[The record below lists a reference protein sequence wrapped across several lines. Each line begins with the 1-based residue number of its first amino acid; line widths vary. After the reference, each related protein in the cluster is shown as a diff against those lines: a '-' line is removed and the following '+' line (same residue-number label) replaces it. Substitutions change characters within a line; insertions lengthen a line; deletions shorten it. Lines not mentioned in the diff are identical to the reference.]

1 MQQKNCWEKF
11 CAITLTSGRI
21 KQWFLMRSPYTWVD
35 PRNKSSPYIVISLL
49 IILYVI
55 SMTSDSLI
63 LLFYRYIH
71 TSNLGLR
78 LECCLLSA
86 TFFKVREALSSL
98 FYLLDFCLHF
108 HDVFNSFQALFCS
121 SLPHPTADKDYA
133 LYEVGA
139 GCEVAELIPG
149 IDLLSDAFRS
159 NGRSVLAA
167 LRWITEEL
175 ARARYLIT
183 VRELLRKKDFFKT
196 GGAVV
201 LSQVVITL
209 CFGARGLGSN
219 SDLVTVFQLWYGW
232 PLGKIDEMTMRRGG
246 GRWSCNLPS
255 ITYLSWRCANIPSY
269 LSYSLQLLWGNRDKL
284 WQLFESFSFAFKEM
298 LFTFFEVCRYI
309 NWMLFC
315 F

>member
-1 MQQKNCWEKF
+1 MQQENCREKF
-11 CAITLTSGRI
+11 GAITLRGERM
-21 KQWFLMRSPYTWVD
+21 KQWFF
-35 PRNKSSPYIVISLL
+35 NAFA
-49 IILYVI
+49 LYLSRPQKQLVSFYCDFPSYHSI
-55 SMTSDSLI
+55 RQFHEVWFSF

-86 TFFKVREALSSL
+86 TFFKVSEALSSL
-98 FYLLDFCLHF
+98 FPLVDFCLHF

-183 VRELLRKKDFFKT
+183 VRELLRKKDFLKT
-196 GGAVV
+196 GATMV

-219 SDLVTVFQLWYGW
+219 SEPVTVG
-232 PLGKIDEMTMRRGG
+232 RGG
-246 GRWSCNLPS
+246 GVVTCHQLP
-255 ITYLSWRCANIPSY
+255 TYLEGVPIFLIIP
-269 LSYSLQLLWGNRDKL
+269 SYSLQLL
-284 WQLFESFSFAFKEM
+284 
-298 LFTFFEVCRYI
+298 
-309 NWMLFC
+309 
-315 F
+315 

>member
-1 MQQKNCWEKF
+1 MLLNAFALSLSRPQKQVM
-11 CAITLTSGRI
+11 TLYSD
-21 KQWFLMRSPYTWVD
+21 FPSHH
-35 PRNKSSPYIVISLL
+35 SVIS
-49 IILYVI
+49 
-55 SMTSDSLI
+55 SMTSDFLI

-98 FYLLDFCLHF
+98 FPLVDFCLHF

-149 IDLLSDAFRS
+149 IDLLSNAFRS

-183 VRELLRKKDFFKT
+183 VRELLQKNYFLKT
-196 GGAVV
+196 GAVV
-201 LSQVVITL
+201 VLPEIDITL

-219 SDLVTVFQLWYGW
+219 SNLVTVF
-232 PLGKIDEMTMRRGG
+232 
-246 GRWSCNLPS
+246 
-255 ITYLSWRCANIPSY
+255 
-269 LSYSLQLLWGNRDKL
+269 
-284 WQLFESFSFAFKEM
+284 
-298 LFTFFEVCRYI
+298 
-309 NWMLFC
+309 
-315 F
+315 

>member
-1 MQQKNCWEKF
+1 
-11 CAITLTSGRI
+11 
-21 KQWFLMRSPYTWVD
+21 
-35 PRNKSSPYIVISLL
+35 
-49 IILYVI
+49 
-55 SMTSDSLI
+55 MTSDSLI

-183 VRELLRKKDFFKT
+183 VRELLQRNYFLKT
-196 GGAVV
+196 GAAVV
-201 LSQVVITL
+201 LPEIDITL
-209 CFGARGLGSN
+209 CFGARDLGSN
-219 SDLVTVFQLWYGW
+219 SDLVTVF
-232 PLGKIDEMTMRRGG
+232 
-246 GRWSCNLPS
+246 
-255 ITYLSWRCANIPSY
+255 
-269 LSYSLQLLWGNRDKL
+269 
-284 WQLFESFSFAFKEM
+284 
-298 LFTFFEVCRYI
+298 
-309 NWMLFC
+309 
-315 F
+315 

>member
-1 MQQKNCWEKF
+1 MQQENCRERF
-11 CAITLTSGRI
+11 GAITLRGERM
-21 KQWFLMRSPYTWVD
+21 KQWFFIAFALYLSRPQKQLVSFYCDFPSYH
-35 PRNKSSPYIVISLL
+35 SLRQFHE
-49 IILYVI
+49 VWF
-55 SMTSDSLI
+55 SF

-98 FYLLDFCLHF
+98 FPLVDFCLHF

-183 VRELLRKKDFFKT
+183 VRELLQKNYFLKT
-196 GGAVV
+196 GAAVV
-201 LSQVVITL
+201 LPEIDITL

-219 SDLVTVFQLWYGW
+219 SDQVTVF
-232 PLGKIDEMTMRRGG
+232 
-246 GRWSCNLPS
+246 
-255 ITYLSWRCANIPSY
+255 
-269 LSYSLQLLWGNRDKL
+269 
-284 WQLFESFSFAFKEM
+284 
-298 LFTFFEVCRYI
+298 
-309 NWMLFC
+309 
-315 F
+315 

>member
-1 MQQKNCWEKF
+1 MVFNTFALYLSRPQKQVVSLYYDF
-11 CAITLTSGRI
+11 PSHH
-21 KQWFLMRSPYTWVD
+21 S
-35 PRNKSSPYIVISLL
+35 VIS
-49 IILYVI
+49 
-55 SMTSDSLI
+55 SMITDFRI
-63 LLFYRYIH
+63 LLFDRYIH

-98 FYLLDFCLHF
+98 FPLVDFCLHF

-183 VRELLRKKDFFKT
+183 VRELLRKKDFLKWEAQSSYPKLLLRFALEREVWVRILT
-196 GGAVV
+196 W
-201 LSQVVITL
+201 SL
-209 CFGARGLGSN
+209 CFNCGMVGL
-219 SDLVTVFQLWYGW
+219 
-232 PLGKIDEMTMRRGG
+232 
-246 GRWSCNLPS
+246 
-255 ITYLSWRCANIPSY
+255 
-269 LSYSLQLLWGNRDKL
+269 
-284 WQLFESFSFAFKEM
+284 
-298 LFTFFEVCRYI
+298 
-309 NWMLFC
+309 
-315 F
+315 

>member
-1 MQQKNCWEKF
+1 MSDVAKKTVERNF
-11 CAITLTSGRI
+11 GAITLRGERM
-21 KQWFLMRSPYTWVD
+21 KQWFFNAFALYLSRPQKQLVSFYCDFPSYH
-35 PRNKSSPYIVISLL
+35 SLRQFHE
-49 IILYVI
+49 VWF
-55 SMTSDSLI
+55 SF

-98 FYLLDFCLHF
+98 FPLVDFCLHF

-183 VRELLRKKDFFKT
+183 VRELLRKKDFLKT

-219 SDLVTVFQLWYGW
+219 SDTDHCVLNVIWLAFRKSWRNDNEEGVGCGVVTCHRSL
-232 PLGKIDEMTMRRGG
+232 
-246 GRWSCNLPS
+246 
-255 ITYLSWRCANIPSY
+255 TYLEDVLIF
-269 LSYSLQLLWGNRDKL
+269 L
-284 WQLFESFSFAFKEM
+284 
-298 LFTFFEVCRYI
+298 VI
-309 NWMLFC
+309 
-315 F
+315 

>member
-183 VRELLRKKDFFKT
+183 VRELLQKNYFLKQEPQWSYPKLILRFALEREVWVRILT
-196 GGAVV
+196 W
-201 LSQVVITL
+201 SL
-209 CFGARGLGSN
+209 CFKCGMVGL
-219 SDLVTVFQLWYGW
+219 
-232 PLGKIDEMTMRRGG
+232 
-246 GRWSCNLPS
+246 
-255 ITYLSWRCANIPSY
+255 
-269 LSYSLQLLWGNRDKL
+269 
-284 WQLFESFSFAFKEM
+284 
-298 LFTFFEVCRYI
+298 
-309 NWMLFC
+309 
-315 F
+315 